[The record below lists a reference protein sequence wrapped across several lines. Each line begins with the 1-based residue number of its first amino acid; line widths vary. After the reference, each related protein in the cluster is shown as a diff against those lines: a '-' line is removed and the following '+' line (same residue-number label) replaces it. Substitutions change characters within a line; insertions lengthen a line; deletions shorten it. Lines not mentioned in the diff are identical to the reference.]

1 MAPAVGGRLVLA
13 PVSAGGL
20 AKYENATM
28 LISGGA
34 DHQLV
39 GRPAN
44 GVLTSQPQQT

>member
-1 MAPAVGGRLVLA
+1 MAPAVGGRLASA

-28 LISGGA
+28 LISEGA

-39 GRPAN
+39 GRPD
-44 GVLTSQPQQT
+44 GVLTNQPQQT